1 MNSQITTAETR
12 ALAALAFLSFR
23 LVFGLIYMI
32 SDLEYFLLFPFTFLL
47 FPYYF
52 CLVLPSL
59 KLSAGYDT
67 VLAGK
72 RRMGDLYEETI
83 FDRKLIPAS
92 EGAGKGDKSIVLTVI
107 AGSEVDFGKHFVLE
121 RKRTAIGREKIND
134 IALSDGKVSKAHC
147 EISVIRSGRGIEQ
160 ISLLDLDSTN
170 GTYVN
175 GEAVVQTTLKA
186 GDKIQAGSTI
196 LQLSYSDEIEKE
208 YHAKLFDFA
217 ARDALTG
224 LYNKRFIVNELENY
238 CRIARR
244 SNRAFSV
251 ILLDIDDFKRIND
264 GHGHLAGDEY
274 LKRLSAL
281 IRDTLRDQDIAGRIG
296 GEEFLVVLP
305 ETAVEGALQL
315 AVRIRKAVEGFAMD
329 LQGQA
334 VRTTISAGVC
344 QYERGMRDVKELLDL
359 ADRAMYEAKKAEKN
373 KVMRAVLA
381 DVPRE

>member
-72 RRMGDLYEETI
+72 RRMGDPYEETI
-83 FDRKLIPAS
+83 FDRKLIPTVNLPGRG
-92 EGAGKGDKSIVLTVI
+92 EQSIVLTVI
-107 AGSEVDFGKHFVLE
+107 AGSDVDFGKHFVLE

-147 EISVIRSGRGIEQ
+147 EISVIRSSRGIEQ
-160 ISLLDLDSTN
+160 ISRRDLDSTN

-175 GEAVVQTTLKA
+175 GEPVVQTTLKA

-264 GHGHLAGDEY
+264 EIGHAAGDKA
-274 LKRLSAL
+274 LRLVVGGGRSG
-281 IRDTLRDQDIAGRIG
+281 LRQSDPLCRWG
-296 GEEFLVVLP
+296 GEEFIALL
-305 ETAVEGALQL
+305 AACDLSGA
-315 AVRIRKAVEGFAMD
+315 AAAAEKFRAAAADICAAEGFP
-329 LQGQA
+329 GIT
-334 VRTTISAGVC
+334 VSAGVATLRPGETF
-344 QYERGMRDVKELLDL
+344 YALVGRADEALLL
-359 ADRAMYEAKKAEKN
+359 AKRAGKNRTFSAEA
-373 KVMRAVLA
+373 
-381 DVPRE
+381 